1 MSPINANDVQTLEQI
16 IDRVGLA
23 ELADTIARIA
33 HEKAEHVQTNWRDAN
48 LAKTWTRVG
57 RRFDKLVPSLE
68 LVDETI
74 GFSKRGQS

>member
-1 MSPINANDVQTLEQI
+1 MSPLSGIDIQTLEQI

-23 ELADTIARIA
+23 ELADSIARIA
-33 HEKAEHVQTNWRDAN
+33 YEKAEHVQANWQDAN
-48 LAKTWTRVG
+48 LARVWNRVG

-74 GFSKRGQS
+74 GLKKRGL